1 MGGSHFLYYI
11 KKRMIIDHIGDLLT
25 RIRNGLLA
33 GLESIVVT
41 KTKINGRIAQ
51 ILLEEGYIRGYTE
64 KEGAMTLYL
73 KRCNDQPMGFATVSF
88 RSGQGRRSS
97 VYLKCSNIPS
107 LSYGTL
113 ILTTNRGILSHRLCK
128 DLNIGGEVLC
138 YIGMG
143 KGAGS

>member
-1 MGGSHFLYYI
+1 
-11 KKRMIIDHIGDLLT
+11 MIIDHIGDLLT

-64 KEGAMTLYL
+64 KEGGITIYL
-73 KRCNDQPMGFATVSF
+73 KRYNDQPTIQKCISF

-97 VYLKCSNIPS
+97 VYLKSRSIPY

-113 ILTTNRGILSHRLCK
+113 ILTTNRGILSHRKCAS
-128 DLNIGGEVLC
+128 LNLGGEVLC

-143 KGAGS
+143 K